1 MRLLV
6 LGTSST
12 SGWGLPDP
20 RKAWPWLAEAELP
33 AILGEPVEMEHVR
46 VFPIGPRAV
55 PMAMEAVERFKPDT
69 VVFSFGAYP
78 CAVSTVSE
86 KLRQRLGPRAYGW
99 FRRAEKK
106 FDAVLGS
113 TAQRP
118 RRVNS
123 WVRWVARRTIGA
135 APMASFEEVTGIQ
148 TEILQGLSKLE
159 HAVVVVYAEP
169 YITKW
174 ASQGDPKANE
184 VLDRDREMMHAL
196 ARKHHFLIAE
206 CKQEFLGAP
215 DPDAM
220 FLSDALHKSELGHR
234 VQADCL
240 YRALAASPSPFAERF
255 AAVAG
260 AAG

>member
-1 MRLLV
+1 MRLLI

-12 SGWGLPDP
+12 SGWGLSDP

-46 VFPIGPRAV
+46 VFPVGPRAV
-55 PMAMEAVERFKPDT
+55 PMAMEAVERFMPDT

-78 CAVSTVSE
+78 CAVATVSE

-99 FRRAEKK
+99 FRKAERK
-106 FDAVLGS
+106 FDSVLGS
-113 TAQRP
+113 TAQKP
-118 RRVNS
+118 RRLNS
-123 WVRWVARRTIGA
+123 WARRVARRTIGA
-135 APMASFEEVTGIQ
+135 APLASFEEVTGIQ
-148 TEILQGLSKLE
+148 TEILQALSKLE

-196 ARKHHFLIAE
+196 ARRHHFLIAE
-206 CKQEFLGAP
+206 CKREFLDAP

-240 YRALAASPSPFAERF
+240 YRALAAAPSPFAERF
-255 AAVAG
+255 EAAAG